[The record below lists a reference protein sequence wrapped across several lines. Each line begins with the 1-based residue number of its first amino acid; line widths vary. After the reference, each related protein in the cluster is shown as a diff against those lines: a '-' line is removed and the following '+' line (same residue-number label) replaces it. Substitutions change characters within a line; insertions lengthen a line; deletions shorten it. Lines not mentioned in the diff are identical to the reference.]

1 MILLKIGFQ
10 EELKLKDKKLRP
22 HLSQNLKYIKKMDN
36 ILELKYG
43 CNPYQKNAKVLFN
56 SPISP
61 LKVLNGTPSYI
72 NILDALAAWQLVK
85 ELKAATGIASAASFK
100 HVSPAGAAIA
110 KPLDNTFLKSQFIS
124 ESNLSPVSTAY
135 IRARGGDRM
144 CAFGDAAA
152 VSETVDVS
160 LANII
165 KSEVSD
171 LIIAPGYDA
180 EALEILKSKKK
191 GGYLIL
197 QMDAD
202 YEPTDIESKNV
213 YGFTLQQ
220 SRNKATI
227 DKTLFNKIVTA
238 NKNVSTEALQSLI
251 VATIALKYTQSNSI
265 TVAYDGQLVGV
276 GAGQQS
282 RVHCLRLACSKADKW
297 FLQQHPRVLGLE
309 FIEGLKKPEKANIVD
324 QFLLWDELSENEKQL
339 MATQL
344 KTVPVPISIEEKMNY
359 IQQYNGISLSSD
371 AFFPFRDNIDRASR
385 SNVQY
390 IAQPGG
396 SLRDDICI
404 AAADEYNM
412 VMFNTETRLFTH

>member
-1 MILLKIGFQ
+1 
-10 EELKLKDKKLRP
+10 
-22 HLSQNLKYIKKMDN
+22 MDN

-43 CNPYQKNAKVLFN
+43 CNPYQKNANVLFN
-56 SPISP
+56 GPVSP

-110 KPLDNTFLKSQFIS
+110 KELDSTFLKSQFIS
-124 ESNLSPVSTAY
+124 ETNLSPVSTAY

-152 VSETVDVS
+152 VSETVDIS

-171 LIIAPGYDA
+171 LIIAPSYDP
-180 EALEILKSKKK
+180 EALNILKSKKK
-191 GGYLIL
+191 GSYLIL
-197 QMDAD
+197 QIDPA
-202 YEPTDIESKNV
+202 YEPADIESKTV

-227 DKTLFNKIVTA
+227 DKNLFNTIVTA
-238 NKNVSTEALQSLI
+238 NKNMSTEALQSLI

-265 TVAYDGQLVGV
+265 TVAYDGQLIGV

-297 FLQQHPRVLGLE
+297 FLQQHPRVLGLD
-309 FIEGLKKPEKANIVD
+309 FIDGLKKPEKANVVD

-344 KTVPVPISIEEKMNY
+344 KTVPEPISLEEKMNY

>member
-1 MILLKIGFQ
+1 
-10 EELKLKDKKLRP
+10 
-22 HLSQNLKYIKKMDN
+22 MD
-36 ILELKYG
+36 IELKYG
-43 CNPYQKNAKVLFN
+43 CNPHQKNAKLHFN
-56 SPISP
+56 GLISP

-72 NILDALAAWQLVK
+72 NMLDALAAWQLVK

-110 KPLDNTFLKSQFIS
+110 KQLDSTFLKSQFIS
-124 ESNLSPVSTAY
+124 ETNLSPVSTAY

-152 VSETVDVS
+152 VSEKVDVS

-165 KSEVSD
+165 KTEVSD
-171 LIIAPGYDA
+171 LIIAPDYEP
-180 EALEILKSKKK
+180 EALEILKLKKK
-191 GGYLIL
+191 GSYLIL
-197 QMDAD
+197 QMNPD
-202 YEPTDIESKNV
+202 YEPSDIESKDV
-213 YGFTLQQ
+213 YGFTIQQ

-227 DKTLFNKIVTA
+227 DKTLFNNILSV
-238 NKNVSTEALQSLI
+238 NKKVSIEALQSLI

-265 TVAYDGQLVGV
+265 AVAYDGQLVGV

-297 FLQQHPRVLGLE
+297 FMQQHPKVLALE
-309 FIEGLKKPEKANIVD
+309 FIEGLKKPEKANVVD
-324 QFLLWDELSENEKQL
+324 QFLLWDELSENERIL
-339 MATQL
+339 MASQL
-344 KTVPVPISIEEKMNY
+344 KCVPEPISDEERRNF

-371 AFFPFRDNIDRASR
+371 AFFPFRDNIDRANH

-404 AAADEYNM
+404 AAANEYNM
-412 VMFNTETRLFTH
+412 VMFNTGTRLFTH

>member
-1 MILLKIGFQ
+1 
-10 EELKLKDKKLRP
+10 
-22 HLSQNLKYIKKMDN
+22 MDN

-56 SPISP
+56 SPVSP

-110 KPLDNTFLKSQFIS
+110 KELDSTFLKSQFIS
-124 ESNLSPVSTAY
+124 ETNLSPVSTAY

-152 VSETVDVS
+152 VSETVDIS

-171 LIIAPGYDA
+171 LIIAPSYDP
-180 EALEILKSKKK
+180 EALNILKSKKK
-191 GGYLIL
+191 GSYLIL
-197 QMDAD
+197 QIDPA
-202 YEPTDIESKNV
+202 YEPADIESKTV

-227 DKTLFNKIVTA
+227 DKNLFNTIVTA
-238 NKNVSTEALQSLI
+238 NKNMSTEALQSLI

-265 TVAYDGQLVGV
+265 TVAYDGQLIGV

-297 FLQQHPRVLGLE
+297 FLQQHPRVLGLD
-309 FIEGLKKPEKANIVD
+309 FIDGLKKPEKANVVD

-344 KTVPVPISIEEKMNY
+344 KTVPEPISLEEKMNY

>member
-1 MILLKIGFQ
+1 
-10 EELKLKDKKLRP
+10 
-22 HLSQNLKYIKKMDN
+22 MD
-36 ILELKYG
+36 IELKYG
-43 CNPYQKNAKVLFN
+43 CNPHQKNAKLHFN
-56 SPISP
+56 GLISP

-72 NILDALAAWQLVK
+72 NMLDALAAWQLVK

-110 KPLDNTFLKSQFIS
+110 KQLDSTFLKSQFIS
-124 ESNLSPVSTAY
+124 ETNLSPVSTAY

-152 VSETVDVS
+152 VSEKVDVS

-165 KSEVSD
+165 KTEVSD
-171 LIIAPGYDA
+171 LIIAPDYDP
-180 EALEILKSKKK
+180 EALEILKLKKK
-191 GGYLIL
+191 GSYLIL
-197 QMDAD
+197 QMNPD
-202 YEPTDIESKNV
+202 YEPSDIESKDV
-213 YGFTLQQ
+213 YGFTIQQ
-220 SRNKATI
+220 SRNKAII
-227 DKTLFNKIVTA
+227 DKTLFNNILSV
-238 NKNVSTEALQSLI
+238 NKKVSIEALQSLI

-265 TVAYDGQLVGV
+265 AVAYDGQLVGV

-297 FLQQHPRVLGLE
+297 FMQQHPKVLALE
-309 FIEGLKKPEKANIVD
+309 FIEGLKKPEKANVVD
-324 QFLLWDELSENEKQL
+324 QFLLWDELSENERIL
-339 MATQL
+339 MASQL
-344 KTVPVPISIEEKMNY
+344 KCVPEPISDEERRNF

-371 AFFPFRDNIDRASR
+371 AFFPFRDNIDRANH

-404 AAADEYNM
+404 AAANEYNM
-412 VMFNTETRLFTH
+412 VMFNTGTRLFTH

>member
-1 MILLKIGFQ
+1 
-10 EELKLKDKKLRP
+10 
-22 HLSQNLKYIKKMDN
+22 MDN

-56 SPISP
+56 SPVSP

-110 KPLDNTFLKSQFIS
+110 KQLDSTFLKSQFIS
-124 ESNLSPVSTAY
+124 ETNLSPVSTAY
-135 IRARGGDRM
+135 VRARGGDRM

-171 LIIAPGYDA
+171 LIIAPGYDP
-180 EALEILKSKKK
+180 EALNILKSKKK
-191 GGYLIL
+191 GSYLIL
-197 QMDAD
+197 QIDPA
-202 YEPTDIESKNV
+202 YEPADIESKTV

-227 DKTLFNKIVTA
+227 DKNLFNTIVTA
-238 NKNVSTEALQSLI
+238 NKNMSTEALQSLI

-265 TVAYDGQLVGV
+265 TVAYDGQLIGV

-297 FLQQHPRVLGLE
+297 FLQQHPRVLGLD
-309 FIEGLKKPEKANIVD
+309 FIDGLKKPEKANVVD

-344 KTVPVPISIEEKMNY
+344 KTVPEPISFEEKMNY

-385 SNVQY
+385 SHVQY

>member
-1 MILLKIGFQ
+1 
-10 EELKLKDKKLRP
+10 
-22 HLSQNLKYIKKMDN
+22 MDS

-43 CNPYQKNAKVLFN
+43 CNPHQKNASVRFN
-56 SPISP
+56 GPVSP

-72 NILDALAAWQLVK
+72 NILDALAARQLVK

-110 KPLDNTFLKSQFIS
+110 KPLDSTFLKSQFVS
-124 ESNLSPVSTAY
+124 VSNLSEVSTAY

-171 LIIAPGYDA
+171 LIIAPSYDP

-197 QMDAD
+197 QMDLD
-202 YEPTDIESKNV
+202 YEPSGIETKDV

-220 SRNKATI
+220 SRNNAVI
-227 DKTLFNKIVTA
+227 DKNLFNNIISA
-238 NKNVSTEALQSLI
+238 NKNVSVEALQSLI

-265 TVAYDGQLVGV
+265 AIAYDGQLIGV

-297 FLQQHPRVLGLE
+297 FMQQHPKVLGLE
-309 FIEGLKKPEKANIVD
+309 FVGNLKKPEKANVVD
-324 QFLLWDELSENEKQL
+324 QFLLWDELSDNERKL
-339 MATQL
+339 MASQL
-344 KTVPVPISIEEKMNY
+344 VSVPEPISFEEKSKF

-371 AFFPFRDNIDRASR
+371 AFFPFRDNIDRANR

-412 VMFNTETRLFTH
+412 VMFNTGTRLFTH

>member
-1 MILLKIGFQ
+1 
-10 EELKLKDKKLRP
+10 
-22 HLSQNLKYIKKMDN
+22 MD
-36 ILELKYG
+36 IELKYG
-43 CNPYQKNAKVLFN
+43 CNPHQKNAKLHFN
-56 SPISP
+56 GLISP

-72 NILDALAAWQLVK
+72 NMLDALAAWQLVK

-110 KPLDNTFLKSQFIS
+110 KQLDSTFLKSQFIS
-124 ESNLSPVSTAY
+124 ETNLSPVSTAY

-152 VSETVDVS
+152 VSEKVDVS

-165 KSEVSD
+165 KTEVSD
-171 LIIAPGYDA
+171 LIIAPDYEP
-180 EALEILKSKKK
+180 EALEILKLKKK
-191 GGYLIL
+191 GSYLIL
-197 QMDAD
+197 QMNPD
-202 YEPTDIESKNV
+202 YEPSDIESKDV
-213 YGFTLQQ
+213 YGFTIQQ
-220 SRNKATI
+220 SRNKAII
-227 DKTLFNKIVTA
+227 DKTLFNNILSV
-238 NKNVSTEALQSLI
+238 NKKVSIEALQSLI

-265 TVAYDGQLVGV
+265 AVAYDGQLVGV

-297 FLQQHPRVLGLE
+297 FMQQHPKVLALE
-309 FIEGLKKPEKANIVD
+309 FIEGLKKPEKANVVD
-324 QFLLWDELSENEKQL
+324 QFLLWDELSENERIL
-339 MATQL
+339 MASQL
-344 KTVPVPISIEEKMNY
+344 KCVPEPISDEERRNF

-371 AFFPFRDNIDRASR
+371 AFFPFRDNIDRANH

-404 AAADEYNM
+404 AAANEYNM
-412 VMFNTETRLFTH
+412 VMFNTGTRLFTH

>member
-1 MILLKIGFQ
+1 
-10 EELKLKDKKLRP
+10 
-22 HLSQNLKYIKKMDN
+22 MD
-36 ILELKYG
+36 IELKYG
-43 CNPYQKNAKVLFN
+43 CNPHQKNAKLHFN
-56 SPISP
+56 GLISP

-72 NILDALAAWQLVK
+72 NMLDALAAWQLVK

-110 KPLDNTFLKSQFIS
+110 KQLDSTFLKSQFIS
-124 ESNLSPVSTAY
+124 ETNLSPVSTAY

-152 VSETVDVS
+152 VSEKVDVS

-165 KSEVSD
+165 KTEVSD
-171 LIIAPGYDA
+171 LIIAPDYDP
-180 EALEILKSKKK
+180 EALEILKLKKK
-191 GGYLIL
+191 GSYLIL
-197 QMDAD
+197 QMNPD
-202 YEPTDIESKNV
+202 YEPSDIESKDV
-213 YGFTLQQ
+213 YGFTIQQ
-220 SRNKATI
+220 SRNKAII
-227 DKTLFNKIVTA
+227 DKTLFNNILSV
-238 NKNVSTEALQSLI
+238 NKKVSIEALQSLI

-265 TVAYDGQLVGV
+265 AVAYDGQLVGV

-297 FLQQHPRVLGLE
+297 FMQQHPKVLALE
-309 FIEGLKKPEKANIVD
+309 FIEGLKKPEKANVVD
-324 QFLLWDELSENEKQL
+324 QFLLWDELSENERKL
-339 MATQL
+339 MASQL
-344 KTVPVPISIEEKMNY
+344 KCVPEPISVEERRNF

-371 AFFPFRDNIDRASR
+371 AFFPFRDNIDRANH

-404 AAADEYNM
+404 AAANEYNM
-412 VMFNTETRLFTH
+412 VMFNTGTRLFTH

>member
-1 MILLKIGFQ
+1 
-10 EELKLKDKKLRP
+10 
-22 HLSQNLKYIKKMDN
+22 MDS
-36 ILELKYG
+36 ILEMKYG
-43 CNPYQKNAKVLFN
+43 CNPHQKNASVRFN
-56 SPISP
+56 GPVSP

-110 KPLDNTFLKSQFIS
+110 KPLDSTFLKSQFVS
-124 ESNLSPVSTAY
+124 VSNLSEVSTAY

-171 LIIAPGYDA
+171 LIIAPGYDP

-197 QMDAD
+197 QMDLD
-202 YEPTDIESKNV
+202 YEPSGIETKDV

-220 SRNKATI
+220 SRNNAVI
-227 DKTLFNKIVTA
+227 DKNLFNNIISA
-238 NKNVSTEALQSLI
+238 NKNVSVEALQSLI

-265 TVAYDGQLVGV
+265 AIAYDGQLIGV

-282 RVHCLRLACSKADKW
+282 RVHCLRLASSKADKW
-297 FLQQHPRVLGLE
+297 FMQQHPKVLGLE
-309 FIEGLKKPEKANIVD
+309 FVGNLKKPEKANVVD
-324 QFLLWDELSENEKQL
+324 QFLLWDELSDNERKL
-339 MATQL
+339 MASQL
-344 KTVPVPISIEEKMNY
+344 VSVPEPISFEEKSKF

-371 AFFPFRDNIDRASR
+371 AFFPFRDNIDRANR

-412 VMFNTETRLFTH
+412 VMFNTGTRLFTH

>member
-1 MILLKIGFQ
+1 
-10 EELKLKDKKLRP
+10 
-22 HLSQNLKYIKKMDN
+22 MD
-36 ILELKYG
+36 IELKYG
-43 CNPYQKNAKVLFN
+43 CNPHQKNAKLHFN
-56 SPISP
+56 GLISP

-72 NILDALAAWQLVK
+72 NMLDALAAWQLVK

-110 KPLDNTFLKSQFIS
+110 KQLDSTFLKSQFIS
-124 ESNLSPVSTAY
+124 ETNLSPVSTAY

-152 VSETVDVS
+152 VSEKVDVS

-165 KSEVSD
+165 KTEVSD
-171 LIIAPGYDA
+171 LIIAPDYEP
-180 EALEILKSKKK
+180 EALEILKLKKK
-191 GGYLIL
+191 GSYLIL
-197 QMDAD
+197 QMNPD
-202 YEPTDIESKNV
+202 YEPSDIESKDV
-213 YGFTLQQ
+213 YGFTIQQ
-220 SRNKATI
+220 SRNKAII
-227 DKTLFNKIVTA
+227 DKTLFNNILSV
-238 NKNVSTEALQSLI
+238 NKKVSIEALQSLI

-265 TVAYDGQLVGV
+265 AVAYDGQLVGV

-297 FLQQHPRVLGLE
+297 FMQQHPKVLALE
-309 FIEGLKKPEKANIVD
+309 FIEGLKKPEKANVVD
-324 QFLLWDELSENEKQL
+324 QFLLWDELSENERKL
-339 MATQL
+339 MASQL
-344 KTVPVPISIEEKMNY
+344 KCVPEPISVEERRNF

-371 AFFPFRDNIDRASR
+371 AFFPFRDNIDRANH

-404 AAADEYNM
+404 AAANEYNM
-412 VMFNTETRLFTH
+412 VMFNTGTRLFTH

>member
-1 MILLKIGFQ
+1 M
-10 EELKLKDKKLRP
+10 
-22 HLSQNLKYIKKMDN
+22 N
-36 ILELKYG
+36 IELKYG
-43 CNPYQKNAKVLFN
+43 CNPHQKNAKLHFN
-56 SPISP
+56 GLISP

-72 NILDALAAWQLVK
+72 NMLDALAAWQLVK

-110 KPLDNTFLKSQFIS
+110 KQLDSTFLKSQFIS
-124 ESNLSPVSTAY
+124 ETNLSPVSTAY

-152 VSETVDVS
+152 VSEKVDVS

-165 KSEVSD
+165 KTEVSD
-171 LIIAPGYDA
+171 LIIAPDYDP
-180 EALEILKSKKK
+180 EALEILKLKKK
-191 GGYLIL
+191 GSYLIL
-197 QMDAD
+197 QMNPD
-202 YEPTDIESKNV
+202 YEPSDIESKDV
-213 YGFTLQQ
+213 YGFTIQQ

-227 DKTLFNKIVTA
+227 DKTLFNNILSV
-238 NKNVSTEALQSLI
+238 NKKVSIEALQSLI

-265 TVAYDGQLVGV
+265 AVAYDGQLVGV

-297 FLQQHPRVLGLE
+297 FMQQHPKVLALE
-309 FIEGLKKPEKANIVD
+309 FIEGLKKPEKANVVD
-324 QFLLWDELSENEKQL
+324 QFLLWDELSENERKL
-339 MATQL
+339 MASQL
-344 KTVPVPISIEEKMNY
+344 KCVPEPISVEERRNF

-371 AFFPFRDNIDRASR
+371 AFFPFRDNIDRANH

-404 AAADEYNM
+404 AAANEYNM
-412 VMFNTETRLFTH
+412 VMFNTGTRLFTH

>member
-1 MILLKIGFQ
+1 
-10 EELKLKDKKLRP
+10 
-22 HLSQNLKYIKKMDN
+22 MDN

-56 SPISP
+56 SPVSP

-85 ELKAATGIASAASFK
+85 ELKTATGIASAASFK

-110 KPLDNTFLKSQFIS
+110 KELDSTFLKSQFIS
-124 ESNLSPVSTAY
+124 ETNLSPVSTAY

-171 LIIAPGYDA
+171 LIIAPDYDP
-180 EALEILKSKKK
+180 EALNILKSKKK
-191 GGYLIL
+191 GSYLVL
-197 QMDAD
+197 QIDPA
-202 YEPTDIESKNV
+202 YEPADIESKTV

-227 DKTLFNKIVTA
+227 DKNLFNTIVTA
-238 NKNVSTEALQSLI
+238 NKNMSTEALQSLI

-265 TVAYDGQLVGV
+265 TVAYDGQLIGV

-297 FLQQHPRVLGLE
+297 FLQQHPRVLGLD
-309 FIEGLKKPEKANIVD
+309 FIDGLKKPEKANVVD

-344 KTVPVPISIEEKMNY
+344 KTVPEPISLEEKMNY

-385 SNVQY
+385 SHVQY

>member
-1 MILLKIGFQ
+1 
-10 EELKLKDKKLRP
+10 
-22 HLSQNLKYIKKMDN
+22 MDN

-43 CNPYQKNAKVLFN
+43 CNPYQKNAKVIFN
-56 SPISP
+56 SAESP

-110 KPLDNTFLKSQFIS
+110 KQLDATFLKSQFIS
-124 ESNLSPVSTAY
+124 ENNLSQVSTAY

-171 LIIAPGYDA
+171 LIIAPGYDP

-197 QMDAD
+197 QMDPN
-202 YEPTDIESKNV
+202 YEPVDIETKSV
-213 YGFTLQQ
+213 YGFILQQ
-220 SRNKATI
+220 SRNNATI
-227 DKTLFNKIVTA
+227 DKYLFNTIVTA
-238 NKNVSTEALQSLI
+238 NKNLSNEALQSLI
-251 VATIALKYTQSNSI
+251 VATISLKYTQSNSI
-265 TVAYDGQLVGV
+265 TVAYDGLLIGV

-344 KTVPVPISIEEKMNY
+344 KTIPEPISFEERSSF

-371 AFFPFRDNIDRASR
+371 AYFPFRDNIDRANR

-396 SLRDDICI
+396 SVRDEICI
-404 AAADEYNM
+404 AAANEYNM

>member
-1 MILLKIGFQ
+1 
-10 EELKLKDKKLRP
+10 
-22 HLSQNLKYIKKMDN
+22 MDS

-43 CNPYQKNAKVLFN
+43 CNPHQKNASVRFN
-56 SPISP
+56 GPVSP

-110 KPLDNTFLKSQFIS
+110 KPLDSTFLKSQFVS
-124 ESNLSPVSTAY
+124 VSNLSEVSTAY

-171 LIIAPGYDA
+171 LIIAPGYDP

-197 QMDAD
+197 QMDLD
-202 YEPTDIESKNV
+202 YEPSGIETKDV

-220 SRNKATI
+220 SRNNAVI
-227 DKTLFNKIVTA
+227 DKNLFNNIISA
-238 NKNVSTEALQSLI
+238 NKNVSVEALQSLI

-265 TVAYDGQLVGV
+265 AIAYDGQLIGV

-297 FLQQHPRVLGLE
+297 FMQQHPKVLGLE
-309 FIEGLKKPEKANIVD
+309 FVGNLKKPEKANVVD
-324 QFLLWDELSENEKQL
+324 QFLLWDELSDNERKL
-339 MATQL
+339 MASQL
-344 KTVPVPISIEEKMNY
+344 VSVPEPISFEEKSKF

-371 AFFPFRDNIDRASR
+371 AFFPFRDNIDRANR

-412 VMFNTETRLFTH
+412 VMFNTGTRLFTH

>member
-1 MILLKIGFQ
+1 
-10 EELKLKDKKLRP
+10 
-22 HLSQNLKYIKKMDN
+22 
-36 ILELKYG
+36 
-43 CNPYQKNAKVLFN
+43 VLFN
-56 SPISP
+56 SPVSP

-110 KPLDNTFLKSQFIS
+110 KELDSTFLKSQFIS
-124 ESNLSPVSTAY
+124 ETNLSPVSTAY

-171 LIIAPGYDA
+171 LIIAPSYDP
-180 EALEILKSKKK
+180 EALNILKSKKK
-191 GGYLIL
+191 GSYLIL
-197 QMDAD
+197 QIDPA
-202 YEPTDIESKNV
+202 YEPTDIESKTV

-227 DKTLFNKIVTA
+227 DKNLFNTIVTA
-238 NKNVSTEALQSLI
+238 NKNMSTEALQSLI

-265 TVAYDGQLVGV
+265 TVAYDGQLIGV

-297 FLQQHPRVLGLE
+297 FLQQHPRVLGLD
-309 FIEGLKKPEKANIVD
+309 FIDGLKKPEKANVVD

-344 KTVPVPISIEEKMNY
+344 KTVPEPISFEEKMNY

>member
-1 MILLKIGFQ
+1 
-10 EELKLKDKKLRP
+10 
-22 HLSQNLKYIKKMDN
+22 MDN
-36 ILELKYG
+36 IIELKYG
-43 CNPYQKNAKVLFN
+43 CNPHQKNAKVSFSGPN
-56 SPISP
+56 SP

-110 KPLDNTFLKSQFIS
+110 KQLDKTFLKSQFIS
-124 ESNLSPVSTAY
+124 ETHLSEVSTAY

-165 KSEVSD
+165 KTEVSD
-171 LIIAPGYDA
+171 LIIAPDYDP

-197 QMDAD
+197 QMNPD
-202 YEPTDIESKNV
+202 YEPCDIESKNI
-213 YGFTLQQ
+213 YGFTLEQ
-220 SRNKATI
+220 SRNNAVINKA
-227 DKTLFNKIVTA
+227 LFDNIISA
-238 NKNVSTEALQSLI
+238 NKEVSIEALQSLI

-265 TVAYDGQLVGV
+265 AVAYDGQLIGV

-297 FLQQHPRVLGLE
+297 FMQQHPKALGLE
-309 FIEGLKKPEKANIVD
+309 FIDGLKKPEKANIVD
-324 QFLLWDELSENEKQL
+324 QFLLWEELSDNERKL
-339 MATQL
+339 MTSQL
-344 KTVPVPISIEEKMNY
+344 KSVPEPITFEEKSKF

-385 SNVQY
+385 SNVQF

-412 VMFNTETRLFTH
+412 VMFNTGTRLFTH

>member
-1 MILLKIGFQ
+1 
-10 EELKLKDKKLRP
+10 
-22 HLSQNLKYIKKMDN
+22 MDN

-43 CNPYQKNAKVLFN
+43 CNPYQKNAKVIFN
-56 SPISP
+56 SAESP

-110 KPLDNTFLKSQFIS
+110 KQLDATFLKSQFIS
-124 ESNLSPVSTAY
+124 ENNLSQVSTAY

-171 LIIAPGYDA
+171 LIIAPSYDS

-197 QMDAD
+197 QMDPN
-202 YEPTDIESKNV
+202 YEPVDIESKGI

-227 DKTLFNKIVTA
+227 DKNLFNDIVTV
-238 NKNVSTEALQSLI
+238 NKSVSTEALQSLI

-297 FLQQHPRVLGLE
+297 FLQQHPRVLGFE

-344 KTVPVPISIEEKMNY
+344 KTVPEPISSDERSRF

-371 AFFPFRDNIDRASR
+371 AYFPFRDNIDRASR

-390 IAQPGG
+390 IAHPGG
-396 SLRDDICI
+396 SVRDEICI

-412 VMFNTETRLFTH
+412 VMFNTDTRLFTH

>member
-1 MILLKIGFQ
+1 
-10 EELKLKDKKLRP
+10 
-22 HLSQNLKYIKKMDN
+22 MDN
-36 ILELKYG
+36 VLELKYG

-56 SPISP
+56 SPVSP

-110 KPLDNTFLKSQFIS
+110 KELDSTFLKSQFIS
-124 ESNLSPVSTAY
+124 ETNLSPVSTAY

-171 LIIAPGYDA
+171 LIIAPDYDP
-180 EALEILKSKKK
+180 EALKILKSKKK
-191 GGYLIL
+191 GSYLIL
-197 QMDAD
+197 QIDPA
-202 YEPTDIESKNV
+202 YEPTDIESKTV

-227 DKTLFNKIVTA
+227 DKNLFNTIVTA
-238 NKNVSTEALQSLI
+238 NKNMSTEALQSLI

-265 TVAYDGQLVGV
+265 TVAYDGQLIGV

-297 FLQQHPRVLGLE
+297 FLQQHPRVLGLD
-309 FIEGLKKPEKANIVD
+309 FIDGLKKPEKANVVD

-344 KTVPVPISIEEKMNY
+344 KTVPEPISFEEKMNY

>member
-1 MILLKIGFQ
+1 
-10 EELKLKDKKLRP
+10 
-22 HLSQNLKYIKKMDN
+22 MDN

-43 CNPYQKNAKVLFN
+43 CNPYQKNAKVIFN
-56 SPISP
+56 SAESP

-110 KPLDNTFLKSQFIS
+110 KQLDATFLKSQFIS
-124 ESNLSPVSTAY
+124 ETNLSQVSTAY

-152 VSETVDVS
+152 VSETVDIS

-171 LIIAPGYDA
+171 LIIAPSYDS

-197 QMDAD
+197 QMDPN
-202 YEPTDIESKNV
+202 YEPVDVETKSV
-213 YGFTLQQ
+213 YGFILQQ
-220 SRNKATI
+220 SRNNATI
-227 DKTLFNKIVTA
+227 DKYLFNTIVTA
-238 NKNVSTEALQSLI
+238 NKNLSNEALQSLI
-251 VATIALKYTQSNSI
+251 VATISLKYTQSNSI
-265 TVAYDGQLVGV
+265 TVAYDGLLIGV

-344 KTVPVPISIEEKMNY
+344 KTIPEPISFEERSSF

-371 AFFPFRDNIDRASR
+371 AYFPFRDNIDRASR

-390 IAQPGG
+390 IAHPGG
-396 SLRDDICI
+396 SVRDEICI

-412 VMFNTETRLFTH
+412 VMFNTDTRLFTH

>member
-1 MILLKIGFQ
+1 M
-10 EELKLKDKKLRP
+10 
-22 HLSQNLKYIKKMDN
+22 N
-36 ILELKYG
+36 IELKYG
-43 CNPYQKNAKVLFN
+43 CNPHQKNAKLHFN
-56 SPISP
+56 GLISP

-72 NILDALAAWQLVK
+72 NMLDALAAWQLVK

-110 KPLDNTFLKSQFIS
+110 KQLDSTFLKSQFIS
-124 ESNLSPVSTAY
+124 ETNLSPVSTAY

-152 VSETVDVS
+152 VSEKVDVS

-165 KSEVSD
+165 KTEVSD
-171 LIIAPGYDA
+171 LIIAPDYEP
-180 EALEILKSKKK
+180 EALEILKLKKK
-191 GGYLIL
+191 GSYLIL
-197 QMDAD
+197 QMNPD
-202 YEPTDIESKNV
+202 YEPSDIESKDV
-213 YGFTLQQ
+213 YGFTIQQ

-227 DKTLFNKIVTA
+227 DKTLFNNILSV
-238 NKNVSTEALQSLI
+238 NKKVSIEALQSLI

-265 TVAYDGQLVGV
+265 AVAYDGQLVGV

-297 FLQQHPRVLGLE
+297 FMQQHPKVLALE
-309 FIEGLKKPEKANIVD
+309 FIEGLKKPEKANVVD
-324 QFLLWDELSENEKQL
+324 QFLLWDELSENERIL
-339 MATQL
+339 MASQL
-344 KTVPVPISIEEKMNY
+344 KCVPEPISDEERRNF

-371 AFFPFRDNIDRASR
+371 AFFPFRDNIDRANH

-404 AAADEYNM
+404 AAANEYNM
-412 VMFNTETRLFTH
+412 VMFNTGTRLFTH

>member
-1 MILLKIGFQ
+1 
-10 EELKLKDKKLRP
+10 
-22 HLSQNLKYIKKMDN
+22 MDN

-43 CNPYQKNAKVLFN
+43 CNPYQKNAKVIFN
-56 SPISP
+56 STESP

-110 KPLDNTFLKSQFIS
+110 KQLDATFLKSQFIS
-124 ESNLSPVSTAY
+124 ENNLSQVSTAY

-152 VSETVDVS
+152 VSETVDIS

-171 LIIAPGYDA
+171 LIIAPSYDS

-197 QMDAD
+197 QMDPN
-202 YEPTDIESKNV
+202 YEPVDIESKGI

-227 DKTLFNKIVTA
+227 DKNLFNDIVTV
-238 NKNVSTEALQSLI
+238 NKSVSTEALQSLI

-297 FLQQHPRVLGLE
+297 FLQQHPRVLGFE

-344 KTVPVPISIEEKMNY
+344 KTVPEPISSDERSRF

-371 AFFPFRDNIDRASR
+371 AYFPFRDNIDRASR

-390 IAQPGG
+390 IAHPGG
-396 SLRDDICI
+396 SVRDEICI

-412 VMFNTETRLFTH
+412 VMFNTDTRLFTH

>member
-1 MILLKIGFQ
+1 M
-10 EELKLKDKKLRP
+10 
-22 HLSQNLKYIKKMDN
+22 N
-36 ILELKYG
+36 IELKYG
-43 CNPYQKNAKVLFN
+43 CNPHQKNAKLHFN
-56 SPISP
+56 GLISP

-72 NILDALAAWQLVK
+72 NMLDALAAWQLVK

-110 KPLDNTFLKSQFIS
+110 KQLDSTFLKSQFIS
-124 ESNLSPVSTAY
+124 ETNLSPVSTAY

-152 VSETVDVS
+152 VSEKVDVS

-165 KSEVSD
+165 KTEVSD
-171 LIIAPGYDA
+171 LIIAPDYDP
-180 EALEILKSKKK
+180 EALEILKLKKK
-191 GGYLIL
+191 GSYLIL
-197 QMDAD
+197 QMNPD
-202 YEPTDIESKNV
+202 YEPSDIESKDV
-213 YGFTLQQ
+213 YGFTIQQ

-227 DKTLFNKIVTA
+227 DKTLFNNILSV
-238 NKNVSTEALQSLI
+238 NKKVSIEALQSLI

-265 TVAYDGQLVGV
+265 AVAYDGQLVGV

-297 FLQQHPRVLGLE
+297 FMQQHPKVLALE
-309 FIEGLKKPEKANIVD
+309 FIEGLKKPEKANVVD
-324 QFLLWDELSENEKQL
+324 QFLLWDELSENERIL
-339 MATQL
+339 MASQL
-344 KTVPVPISIEEKMNY
+344 KCVPEPISDEERRNF

-371 AFFPFRDNIDRASR
+371 AFFPFRDNIDRANH

-404 AAADEYNM
+404 AAANEYNM
-412 VMFNTETRLFTH
+412 VMFNTGTRLFTH

>member
-1 MILLKIGFQ
+1 
-10 EELKLKDKKLRP
+10 
-22 HLSQNLKYIKKMDN
+22 MDN
-36 ILELKYG
+36 IIELKYG
-43 CNPYQKNAKVLFN
+43 CNPHQKNARVIFN
-56 SPISP
+56 GPVSP

-110 KPLDNTFLKSQFIS
+110 KKLDDTFLKSQFITAT
-124 ESNLSPVSTAY
+124 NLSEVSTAY

-144 CAFGDAAA
+144 CAYGDAAA
-152 VSETVDVS
+152 VSEKVDVS

-165 KSEVSD
+165 KTEVSD
-171 LIIAPGYDA
+171 LIIAPDFDP

-197 QMDAD
+197 QIDPD
-202 YEPTDIESKNV
+202 YEPSDIESKNI

-220 SRNKATI
+220 SRNNAVI
-227 DKTLFNKIVTA
+227 DKSLFNNIISS
-238 NKNVSTEALQSLI
+238 NKVVSSEALQSLI

-265 TVAYDGQLVGV
+265 TVAYDGQLIGV

-282 RVHCLRLACSKADKW
+282 RVHCLRLACNKADKW
-297 FLQQHPRVLGLE
+297 FLQQHPKALGLE
-309 FIEGLKKPEKANIVD
+309 FIEGLKKPDKANVVD
-324 QFLLWDELSENEKQL
+324 QFLLWDELSDNEKRL
-339 MATQL
+339 MASQL
-344 KTVPVPISIEEKMNY
+344 KSVPEPISFLEKSKF

-385 SNVQY
+385 SNVQF

-412 VMFNTETRLFTH
+412 VMFNTGTRLFTH